1 LHWVVTLSKPFMNRT
16 QLRTR
21 IAQEEFCKNEIDRM
35 LKNSQTKAI
44 MPVITIE
51 LLDEHIRSGKQLF
64 NDSEIEAAY
73 RLATKKLT
81 HFLRHDI
88 YIGAKYYDA
97 YGSRMSRYGV
107 LKPLGHLKYKLLPPY
122 TETAEALV
130 DWIPTRIKHHIQE
143 RLGIVPTLQD
153 PATRT
158 KLSRSAEH
166 FLNLVHDQINK
177 TPANFEI
184 FSFAVLKVH
193 LEKFACKIYRDT
205 RTAAHDQG
213 VDLSTNLVWSTRS
226 RNSGFELSKKL
237 RSYMASLNVILT
249 EHGFKMAMW

>member
-1 LHWVVTLSKPFMNRT
+1 MNRT

-44 MPVITIE
+44 MPVITIG

-130 DWIPTRIKHHIQE
+130 DWIPTRIKHGLGLCPHFRIQP
-143 RLGIVPTLQD
+143 RAQSFL
-153 PATRT
+153 AA
-158 KLSRSAEH
+158 LS
-166 FLNLVHDQINK
+166 
-177 TPANFEI
+177 I
-184 FSFAVLKVH
+184 FS
-193 LEKFACKIYRDT
+193 I
-205 RTAAHDQG
+205 
-213 VDLSTNLVWSTRS
+213 WSTTKSTR
-226 RNSGFELSKKL
+226 RQQTLKFL
-237 RSYMASLNVILT
+237 ASQS
-249 EHGFKMAMW
+249 